1 VELLVSI
8 GDQYST
14 QDDDAKARHVL
25 EEAYKLSRTL
35 AGQSTRAQAC
45 CALAGALARDGELAR
60 AEKLYQQGLHELPA
74 ESQFALDRI
83 LCLRRGSEVAQERGD
98 SQEGIA
104 RIVEAHRI
112 LQASPFDSDVQELR
126 VSMELGEAYRMAGQ
140 NQQAASTFA
149 RAARSLSSL
158 GRDDTQTAVVLC
170 NDWALALDRLGRPLE
185 AEKLFLRAINISR
198 AGETD
203 ESVSPLLLNNYAK
216 TLRQLG
222 RLSDAARYA
231 ERAYAR
237 ATRVDN
243 QLAIS
248 RSLYVRALIYLD
260 QHDFAR
266 TAEMMR
272 ALEPRLRHSLP
283 PGNYWFGV
291 LDSTQALLAE
301 RRGDLQ
307 TALQLADRAVATIEA
322 AIESGAQGLDFLP
335 IALIRRSVLRL
346 ETGDSDDAVRDAT
359 RALHL
364 LQAPG
369 EGKVFS
375 AYVGQA
381 YVALGHALEAQGKDE
396 QAQAA
401 FESAIEHFQHT
412 LGENHPETQSARLA
426 AASVRSR

>member
-1 VELLVSI
+1 
-8 GDQYST
+8 
-14 QDDDAKARHVL
+14 
-25 EEAYKLSRTL
+25 
-35 AGQSTRAQAC
+35 
-45 CALAGALARDGELAR
+45 
-60 AEKLYQQGLHELPA
+60 
-74 ESQFALDRI
+74 
-83 LCLRRGSEVAQERGD
+83 
-98 SQEGIA
+98 
-104 RIVEAHRI
+104 
-112 LQASPFDSDVQELR
+112 
-126 VSMELGEAYRMAGQ
+126 MAGQ